1 MIMRNREKIADR
13 LGMRRIFL
21 VVFMLAVV
29 GQGCFAAKLYKSCAI
44 ASFYGA
50 DFHGKTTSCGESFN
64 MHDLTCAHK
73 LLPFNTILRVTNLLN
88 GRVVEVRVNDRGPF
102 VVGREIDLSTAAAE
116 KLNMIG
122 AGTVEVKLEIVKMG
136 ANTKLSMQ
144 TAESAKKIM
153 AKKGEILKNPL
164 ENRTAVESEAKNATV
179 AKTDASAKKEWI
191 IQVGSYSQRENAL
204 NTAKKLSKAGFKNIY
219 LQTTSEVVRVVI
231 KNIPAENLEQTELK
245 LQSCGF
251 YDYLKK

>member
-1 MIMRNREKIADR
+1 
-13 LGMRRIFL
+13 MRRIFL
-21 VVFMLAVV
+21 VIFLLVFAAS
-29 GQGCFAAKLYKSCAI
+29 GCFAAKLYKSSAI

-50 DFHGKTTSCGESFN
+50 DFHGKTTSCGEAFN
-64 MHDLTCAHK
+64 MHDFTCAHK

-153 AKKGEILKNPL
+153 AKKGEILKNPW
-164 ENRTAVESEAKNATV
+164 ENRTASDLETQKTAV
-179 AKTDASAKKEWI
+179 AKTDSPAKKEWI

-231 KNIPAENLEQTELK
+231 KNVTAENLEQTELK

>member
-1 MIMRNREKIADR
+1 
-13 LGMRRIFL
+13 MRRIFL
-21 VVFMLAVV
+21 VIFLLVFAAS
-29 GQGCFAAKLYKSCAI
+29 GCFAAKLYKSSAI

-50 DFHGKTTSCGESFN
+50 DFHGKTTSCGEAFN
-64 MHDLTCAHK
+64 MHDFTCAHK

-153 AKKGEILKNPL
+153 AKKGEILKNPW
-164 ENRTAVESEAKNATV
+164 ENRTASDSETQKTAV
-179 AKTDASAKKEWI
+179 AKTDSPAKKEWI

-204 NTAKKLSKAGFKNIY
+204 NIAKKLSKAGFKNIY

-231 KNIPAENLEQTELK
+231 KNVTAENLEQTELK

>member
-1 MIMRNREKIADR
+1 
-13 LGMRRIFL
+13 MRRIFL
-21 VVFMLAVV
+21 VIFLLVFAAS
-29 GQGCFAAKLYKSCAI
+29 GCFAAKLYKSSAI

-50 DFHGKTTSCGESFN
+50 DFHGKTTSCGEAFN
-64 MHDLTCAHK
+64 MHDFTCAHK

-153 AKKGEILKNPL
+153 AKKGEILKNPW
-164 ENRTAVESEAKNATV
+164 ENRTASDLETQKTAV
-179 AKTDASAKKEWI
+179 AKTDTVGKTSAVAKTDSPAKKEWI

-231 KNIPAENLEQTELK
+231 KNVTAENLEQTELK

>member
-1 MIMRNREKIADR
+1 
-13 LGMRRIFL
+13 MRRIFL
-21 VVFMLAVV
+21 VVFLLALSAS
-29 GQGCFAAKLYKSCAI
+29 GCFAAKLYKSSAI

-50 DFHGKTTSCGESFN
+50 DFHGKTTSCGEAFN
-64 MHDLTCAHK
+64 MHDFTCAHK

-102 VVGREIDLSTAAAE
+102 VIGREIDLSTAAAE

-153 AKKGEILKNPL
+153 AKKGEILKNPW
-164 ENRTAVESEAKNATV
+164 EKRTASDLETKKTAV
-179 AKTDASAKKEWI
+179 AKTDTVGKTSAFVKTDSPAKKEWI

-231 KNIPAENLEQTELK
+231 KNVTAENLEQTELK

>member
-1 MIMRNREKIADR
+1 
-13 LGMRRIFL
+13 MRRIFL
-21 VVFMLAVV
+21 VVFLLVFAAS
-29 GQGCFAAKLYKSCAI
+29 GCFAAKLYKSSAI

-50 DFHGKTTSCGESFN
+50 DFHGKTTSCGEAFN
-64 MHDLTCAHK
+64 MHDFTCAHK

-153 AKKGEILKNPL
+153 AKKGEILKNPW
-164 ENRTAVESEAKNATV
+164 EKRTASESETKKTAV
-179 AKTDASAKKEWI
+179 AKTDSPAKKEWI

-231 KNIPAENLEQTELK
+231 KNVTAENLEQTELK

>member
-1 MIMRNREKIADR
+1 
-13 LGMRRIFL
+13 MRRIFL
-21 VVFMLAVV
+21 VIFLLVFAVS
-29 GQGCFAAKLYKSCAI
+29 GCFAAKLYKSSAI

-50 DFHGKTTSCGESFN
+50 DFHGKTTSCGEAFN
-64 MHDLTCAHK
+64 MHDFTCAHK

-153 AKKGEILKNPL
+153 AKKGEILKNPW
-164 ENRTAVESEAKNATV
+164 EKRTASDLETQKTAV
-179 AKTDASAKKEWI
+179 AKTDTVGKTSAVAKTDSPAKKEWI

-231 KNIPAENLEQTELK
+231 KNVTAENLEQTELK